1 MYIFEPVSII
11 LTLFEWEKIQNKL
24 KLNSCCLKPLKMYAV
39 QLFHPGKITVQR
51 SHLKAPNDHDFHA
64 HDECMQTSD
73 SCSTNF
79 RHHCGSTWLA
89 VVLRLL
95 LCAISSSA
103 VVPVLTQHPVS
114 TLSSWPYRTLCI

>member
-51 SHLKAPNDHDFHA
+51 SHLKAPNDLTFMPMMSVCKLLTA
-64 HDECMQTSD
+64 VQQTSD
-73 SCSTNF
+73 TTVDP
-79 RHHCGSTWLA
+79 RGWLLYCGCFS
-89 VVLRLL
+89 VR
-95 LCAISSSA
+95 
-103 VVPVLTQHPVS
+103 
-114 TLSSWPYRTLCI
+114 